1 MITGVAFDLDGT
13 LWDATNSIQYS
24 WARHINNTDLS
35 LDLVKSCMGTPA
47 YKIADTLGISEEE
60 FAKIQESELLDLDVI
75 APRIYDGVQAVLYRL
90 KQMGLQ
96 VYIVSSCQ
104 KGYIDKFIEH
114 SGLPQYL
121 FDGCFFDG
129 YPCKS
134 KPLNLKYIRESLA
147 GEVLYIGDTARD
159 RDAAKNAGFPFIWAS
174 YGFGEN
180 ITKWGD
186 WVIDDIRQLPAMLR
200 RWGYLDV

>member
-13 LWDATNSIQYS
+13 LWDATCSIWYS
-24 WARHINNTDLS
+24 WGKHLNKTDLDY
-35 LDLVKSCMGTPA
+35 DLVKSCMGAPA
-47 YKIADTLGISEEE
+47 NKISDALGVSEEE
-60 FAKIQESELLDLDVI
+60 FARMQKEELADLDEVI
-75 APRIYDGVQAVLYRL
+75 PRIYDGTQAVLYGL

-96 VYIVSSCQ
+96 IYIVSSCQ
-104 KGYIDKFIEH
+104 EGYIEKFIEQ
-114 SGLPQYL
+114 SGLPRYL

-134 KPLNLKYIRESLA
+134 KHLNLKYIREALA
-147 GEVLYIGDTARD
+147 GEVVYVGDTARD

-174 YGFGEN
+174 YGFG
-180 ITKWGD
+180 KSVAQRGD
-186 WVIDDIRQLPAMLR
+186 WIDDIRQLPAMLR